1 MRILYVCTG
10 NTCRSAMSEIIT
22 RRLLQERGLQDFSVS
37 SAGTAAWE
45 GAPASDGALLVALE
59 HAMDLSG
66 HRAQA
71 LTRELMD
78 NHDLVLVMGPHH
90 RERAEAMGGK
100 GKTHLLTNFASRGGV
115 SKPVVDPFGGELEQ
129 YRQTY
134 EELEREIG
142 LVLDR
147 IAQERTPHSQ

>member
-1 MRILYVCTG
+1 
-10 NTCRSAMSEIIT
+10 MSEIIT
-22 RRLLQERGLQDFSVS
+22 RRLLQERRLQDFRVS

-45 GAPASDGALLVALE
+45 GTPASDGALLVTLE

-71 LTRELMD
+71 LSRELMD
-78 NHDLVLVMGPHH
+78 KHDLVLVMGPHH
-90 RERAEAMGGK
+90 LERAEAMGGK
-100 GKTHLLTNFASRGGV
+100 GKTYLLTNFASRGAA

-147 IAQERTPHSQ
+147 IIEERTLPSR